1 MSKVINISDLN
12 IELGVATSIVAF
24 KSSLLNAVAI
34 RYIDA
39 DDKQML
45 SHIGKP
51 TWLKVDD
58 TERRLRVVKVR
69 VGQLTYRLLPMNIK
83 EEMVA

>member
-1 MSKVINISDLN
+1 MSTVINISNLN
-12 IELGVATSIVAF
+12 IELGVSTSVQVF

-39 DDKQML
+39 NGKQML

-51 TWLKVDD
+51 TWLEVDD
-58 TERRLRVVKVR
+58 SEKRVRVVKIR
-69 VGQLTYRLLPMNIK
+69 LGQSVYRLLQ
-83 EEMVA
+83 VS